1 MNTRRLQGLAL
12 ILSAICMIIG
22 QLGNSNGFFHVI
34 AIIAVVLFILGIPA
48 VYTAQSM
55 GVVGLIGIILVE
67 LGAVIALGFQT
78 EILTIA
84 GIGGTLFQISAI
96 AGLIGSIII
105 GWLTTQKN
113 VFPAWVG
120 WAFLAQGV
128 LNFIGGLI
136 NMGAAG
142 WTFAFIVIVIG
153 AVALFG
159 YGFFLFQGQS

>member
-1 MNTRRLQGLAL
+1 MNTRRLQGSLL
-12 ILSAICMIIG
+12 ILSALCMIIG
-22 QLGNSNGFFHVI
+22 QFGNGSNLFH
-34 AIIAVVLFILGIPA
+34 IIALIGVVLFILGIPA

-55 GVVGLIGIILVE
+55 GLIGLIGIILVE
-67 LGAVIALGFQT
+67 LAAVIALGFQT

-84 GIGGTLFQISAI
+84 GIGGALFQISAI
-96 AGLIGSIII
+96 SGLIGSVII
-105 GWLTTQKN
+105 GWITTQKN

-128 LNFIGGLI
+128 LNFIGGVI

-142 WTFAFIVIVIG
+142 WTYAFIVIVVG
-153 AVALFG
+153 AAALFG